1 MTTFCRLTPAAILIG
16 LAAWAFG
23 APPRVSGNRPVVIDV
38 AVPDADPRETDA
50 APARDRGFLAATLPD
65 ERNETEEPVDA
76 KGQRTPE
83 GELDRARRK
92 LLKAG
97 SVAATIVETV
107 AVSERSFKAEGRY
120 LQAGLKPGEWRLR
133 LELLVKIGDTEGSLL
148 EVCDGGVLWTRTEI
162 DLSKKKDRK
171 DRKETT
177 VTRRDVAQIMSAARK
192 LGEKTQAELIATLG
206 LGGLPGLLAAVEK
219 DMKFVPIVREE
230 TLRDRPVFVIQG
242 SWTDSYT
249 AKMRERETR
258 GTPGLLALLP
268 DSVRLSIDRETGV
281 PLRIVYLKKMP
292 GRDVSRSMLTL
303 DLLDVELDQPI
314 NSSEFNYEPSGDVP
328 PIEQTKLFV
337 DMLTA
342 TEAQAQPAPPSR

>member
-1 MTTFCRLTPAAILIG
+1 M
-16 LAAWAFG
+16 
-23 APPRVSGNRPVVIDV
+23 
-38 AVPDADPRETDA
+38 
-50 APARDRGFLAATLPD
+50 
-65 ERNETEEPVDA
+65 
-76 KGQRTPE
+76 
-83 GELDRARRK
+83 
-92 LLKAG
+92 
-97 SVAATIVETV
+97 AATIVETV